1 MQFGRVR
8 GLGFGFAVALVLA
21 MTPVAAGASDE
32 SSDESSA
39 EQYCQ
44 DQGGTPLEVQPY
56 LFPES
61 DNQVQLHGSMKVCQ
75 FVSVEDDDPAQLIVD
90 LGTLYSEK
98 PTLAGLAYLA
108 QVPSS
113 NSGPAGSNPAAS
125 YCPNDLGGTEQFG
138 TSATGAWVGDFDPG
152 MEAGY
157 SQPLGNTVDLC
168 VFADRSAISDFGI
181 FYASEGIYRGVNLAE
196 VMRYQPDSDTP
207 DAFDTGS

>member
-1 MQFGRVR
+1 MHNGRAR
-8 GLGFGFAVALVLA
+8 GLSFGIAVALVL
-21 MTPVAAGASDE
+21 TVAPASAG
-32 SSDESSA
+32 SSDTSSA

-44 DQGGTPLEVQPY
+44 DQGGYPLEVKPY
-56 LFPES
+56 LYPDS

-75 FVSVEDDDPAQLIVD
+75 FISVENDNPVQLIVD
-90 LGTLYSEK
+90 LGTLYSEN

-113 NSGPAGSNPAAS
+113 NSGPAGANPAAS

-138 TSATGAWVGDFDPG
+138 TSAAGAWVGEFDPG
-152 MEAGY
+152 TEAGY

-181 FYASEGIYRGVNLAE
+181 FYASAGTYRGANLSE
-196 VMRYQPDSDTP
+196 VMRYQPGSDTP
-207 DAFDTGS
+207 DAFDTDS

>member
-1 MQFGRVR
+1 MQIARARGRSFGI
-8 GLGFGFAVALVLA
+8 AVALVVV
-21 MTPVAAGASDE
+21 MTSVVAGA
-32 SSDESSA
+32 SDESSA

-44 DQGGTPLEVQPY
+44 DQGGTPLEIQPY

-75 FVSVEDDDPAQLIVD
+75 FINVQDDNPTQLIVD

-113 NSGPAGSNPAAS
+113 DSGAAGSNPAAS

-181 FYASEGIYRGVNLAE
+181 FYASVGTYRGVNLAE

>member
-1 MQFGRVR
+1 MQIARARGRSFGI
-8 GLGFGFAVALVLA
+8 AVALLVV
-21 MTPVAAGASDE
+21 MMPVAAGASDE
-32 SSDESSA
+32 SSA

-44 DQGGTPLEVQPY
+44 EQGGTPLEVQPY

-75 FVSVEDDDPAQLIVD
+75 FISVQDDNPTQLIVD

-157 SQPLGNTVDLC
+157 SQPLGDTVDLC

-181 FYASEGIYRGVNLAE
+181 FYASVGTYRGVNLAE
-196 VMRYQPDSDTP
+196 VMRYQPGSDTP